1 MGVAGIGVRF
11 VPKIG
16 GTGSAYRGPS
26 TSSVP
31 RKRRVVA
38 QFEQVLP
45 GVILRDFSPEE
56 PALSEVEGIWRAS
69 AATPGQRGVSASR
82 QILHGLKAVQDDAS
96 G

>member
-45 GVILRDFSPEE
+45 GVILRDVSPEGSC
-56 PALSEVEGIWRAS
+56 A
-69 AATPGQRGVSASR
+69 QRCNCRQCLSASR
-82 QILHGLKAVQDDAS
+82 KMLRKLSMTLSVDRIS
-96 G
+96 N